1 MTNYISVENQKLL
14 DERYRLGVFLA
25 LIFGASVVFLMLIAH
40 LIAPSTSIPGSEKWV
55 QPIFIAVIVIGLAVV
70 SIRRI
75 LMSQAMMLKLATGG
89 ANAVIGRLSTT
100 TIICLALAELVGILG
115 LVFYLLTGYFDYS
128 WRLGVISLLLI
139 LYSFPRR
146 GEWGRIISRI
156 TQ

>member
-14 DERYRLGVFLA
+14 DERYRMGVFLA
-25 LIFGASVVFLMLIAH
+25 LIFGASAIAFIMVARF
-40 LIAPSTSIPGSEKWV
+40 IAPATSVPGSEKWV
-55 QPIFIAVIVIGLAVV
+55 QPIFVAVIVIGLAVV

-89 ANAVIGRLSTT
+89 ANAIIDRLSKT

-146 GEWGRIISRI
+146 GEWGRIISRN